1 MTDINWGILRPVDI
15 GAAATDGYNAGR
27 LQKRQQ
33 ATQDILAGY
42 GSNPTAGVPAQLWAL
57 DPNIAAT
64 LSQNDRQRVVADRA
78 TQDALRTT
86 QARNLGAGLLRQH
99 TGAPSVSAALP
110 ITPADMATSGRAPA
124 TPGVTSEGDEITVT
138 AASPSAASQAPPISV
153 ADVFQQDPELAGQV
167 IKHMGD
173 LDENGRKAFGQ
184 KTSVAAALSL
194 AASHLPLDQRQAYI
208 DDHAPLLREAGWTN
222 DEIGGF
228 DPHDDN
234 LKGMIA
240 IGVGADKILSDERQ
254 AAGQAVTVRG
264 QDVSAATSRR
274 GQDIS
279 ASTSRRGQDIGA
291 ATARSGQAIT
301 MRGQDMA
308 AAGRVAPKPAT
319 VALAKGKLSS
329 LTALE
334 NQLNRAEAALKKAKY
349 TGPIAGRLP
358 GGISGADSA
367 ADAAISNL
375 APLVRQLTRVPG
387 EGAMSDYESKLA
399 QAGLPSR
406 AQTAEGRRQS
416 LDDIRA
422 LVKQTRAGYSD
433 LLGDNPAPASNR
445 GFKVVR

>member
-33 ATQDILAGY
+33 ATQDILAQY
-42 GSNPTAGVPAQLWAL
+42 GSNPTSGVPAQLWAL

-64 LSQNDRQRVVADRA
+64 LSQNDRQRVVADRQ

-86 QARNLGAGLLRQH
+86 QARTLGAGLLRQH
-99 TGAPSVSAALP
+99 TGAPASGMSAA
-110 ITPADMATSGRAPA
+110 APA
-124 TPGVTSEGDEITVT
+124 GLAAGGVAPPAPGVTSVGDEITVT
-138 AASPSAASQAPPISV
+138 APPTAAATQGPPISV

-208 DDHAPLLREAGWTN
+208 DDHAPLLREAGWSN

-240 IGVGADKILSDERQ
+240 IGVGADKILADERQ

-308 AAGRVAPKPAT
+308 ASGRAAPKPAT

-433 LLGDNPAPASNR
+433 LLGDTPASASTR

>member
-27 LQKRQQ
+27 LQARQQ
-33 ATQDILAGY
+33 KTQDILAGY
-42 GSNPTAGVPAQLWAL
+42 GSNPTSGVPADLWAL

-78 TQDALRTT
+78 TQDALRST
-86 QARNLGAGLLRQH
+86 QARTLGAGLLRQSYP
-99 TGAPSVSAALP
+99 TPGAAPNAL
-110 ITPADMATSGRAPA
+110 APA
-124 TPGVTSEGDEITVT
+124 APMAAPMGAAPMAPGVSTNGDEITVMGQG
-138 AASPSAASQAPPISV
+138 AASGPPAPQISV
-153 ADVFQQDPELAGQV
+153 ADVFEQDPELAGEV
-167 IKHMGD
+167 IKHMGA

-184 KTSVAAALSL
+184 KTSVAAALSM
-194 AASHLPLDQRQAYI
+194 AARQLPLDQRQAYI
-208 DDHAPLLREAGWTN
+208 DDHAPLLREAGWTT

-234 LKGMIA
+234 LNGMIA
-240 IGVGADKILSDERQ
+240 IGVGADKILADERQ
-254 AAGQAVTVRG
+254 AAGQRVTMRG

-279 ASTSRRGQDIGA
+279 ASTTRRGQDIGA
-291 ATARSGQAIT
+291 ATAGAGQAVT

-308 AAGRVAPKPAT
+308 AAGRAAPKPAT
-319 VALAKGKLSS
+319 TALAKGKLSS

-334 NQLNRAEAALKKAKY
+334 NQLNRAEAALRKAKY

-406 AQTAEGRRQS
+406 AQTAEGRKQS

-422 LVKQTRAGYSD
+422 LVRQTRAGYTD
-433 LLGDNPAPASNR
+433 LLGDAPAPAR
-445 GFKVVR
+445 GGFKVVR

>member
-1 MTDINWGILRPVDI
+1 MSSDINWGILRPVDI

-27 LQKRQQ
+27 LQRRQQ
-33 ATQDILAGY
+33 ATQDILAQY
-42 GSNPTAGVPAQLWAL
+42 GSNPTSGVPAQLWAL
-57 DPNIAAT
+57 DPNVAAT
-64 LSQNDRQRVVADRA
+64 LSQNDRQRVVADRQ
-78 TQDALRTT
+78 TQDALRST
-86 QARNLGAGLLRQH
+86 QARTLGAGLLRQ
-99 TGAPSVSAALP
+99 
-110 ITPADMATSGRAPA
+110 TSSA
-124 TPGVTSEGDEITVT
+124 TPGSATAGYAAPPEQATTGPDGEVVVT
-138 AASPSAASQAPPISV
+138 ARPQVAAGPPISV
-153 ADVFQQDPELAGQV
+153 ADVFQQDPETAGLV

-173 LDENGRKAFGQ
+173 LDENQRKAFGQ

-194 AASHLPLDQRQAYI
+194 AASHLPLDKRQAYI
-208 DDHAPLLREAGWTN
+208 DEHAPLLREAGWTT

-228 DPHDDN
+228 DPHDEN

-240 IGVGADKILSDERQ
+240 IGVGADKYLADERQ

-291 ATARSGQAIT
+291 ATARSGQAVT

-406 AQTAEGRRQS
+406 SQTAEGRRQS

-433 LLGDNPAPASNR
+433 LLGDTPAPTSSR
-445 GFKVVR
+445 GFRVVR